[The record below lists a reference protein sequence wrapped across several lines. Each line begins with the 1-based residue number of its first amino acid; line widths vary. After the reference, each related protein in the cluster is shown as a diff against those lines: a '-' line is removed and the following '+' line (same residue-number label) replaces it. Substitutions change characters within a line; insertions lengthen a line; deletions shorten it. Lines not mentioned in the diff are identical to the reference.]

1 MSDNTK
7 FHLIAN
13 NLAIDFINTQLL
25 EKGAV
30 NELFNNMQDVSDW
43 AHASGLQFDYK
54 NNNALIS
61 KVLALREAIYTLFLS
76 KLDNHQYPPQA
87 LTVLNSHLLNWT
99 NQQQLADHSGT
110 LQLQPLTNVLTV
122 EGLLGVIAHEAALLL
137 ESNQLDLVRRCSN
150 PDCKLLFLDVSRS
163 KKRKWCSMEI
173 CGNRAKAA
181 NHYLNTKHL

>member
-1 MSDNTK
+1 MSYETK

-30 NELFNNMQDVSDW
+30 DELFNNMQDVCNW
-43 AHASGLQFDYK
+43 AHASGMQLECK
-54 NNNALIS
+54 NNSAPIS

-76 KLDNHQYPPQA
+76 KLDNHQYPTQA
-87 LTVLNSHLLNWT
+87 LAMLNAHLFNWT
-99 NQQQLADHSGT
+99 NQQQLAKKNGK

-122 EGLLGVIAHEAALLL
+122 ESLLGLIAHEAALLL
-137 ESNQLDLVRRCSN
+137 ESNQLDLVRRCAN
-150 PDCKLLFLDVSRS
+150 PDCKLLFLDTSRS

-181 NHYLNTKHL
+181 NHYLNTKRL